1 MNPRVIHE
9 RNPVKSNDS
18 ANFSLDGR
26 PSLESPPG
34 SVPKPYFRNLSTT
47 SFTPPGTLS
56 RAVGGALK
64 A

>member
-1 MNPRVIHE
+1 MNPRLIHE

-18 ANFSLDGR
+18 ANFRLMASLA
-26 PSLESPPG
+26 PPG

-56 RAVGGALK
+56 GAVGGALK